1 MKTRTIS
8 NQYGS
13 VVIIDDVKEAEKVL
27 AEIKTA
33 AAEKAAVD
41 AAIAKKAARRNRRNY
56 QATTFTSEERT
67 AGTKANRAARRTA
80 RRAAKRMAKRVKY
93 AFKLLYEVETEE
105 IKVCAAHDDEFDE
118 IPSVYPAGM
127 IDEGTGISS
136 PLQRKYCEELYGSAD
151 DALFLVPGTKTRYF
165 YLGRYVDESEIP
177 DDVIVLPEFP
187 HDRILEPEDFNK
199 IILESNIRDER
210 IWASEI
216 RMSKLSDKPDFVLL
230 DDGLHKWND
239 LSSDLHEE
247 LNTVTKDSKRSF
259 FLDAV
264 CFTTV
269 DGSEVKVLF
278 YSETL
283 HTIAK
288 LQEHVLW
295 STGLVEV
302 NYRTYIV
309 TEKYIEWIM
318 LNAKRL
324 SVQPCNYDYNDAGE
338 LAGQIIF
345 NLDLKDGVTVPF
357 TEEYFWDPILVTEIQ
372 PYHYKPEPI
381 FYGTDPLFFG
391 QEFEFEFET
400 FSNLGEFLED
410 LEVLSDFVYF
420 KEDGSLMGPSV
431 EVVTH
436 PCSFEIAASLC
447 RDITQTAIKHE
458 ATTTNCGH
466 HVHVSRN
473 AFSENEVKLMVK
485 TVHDLWDKVISFSG
499 RTEDETQRFCADSF
513 IRYCGRYAAV
523 NTENATTVEIRILK
537 AKLNVNEASDNL
549 TFVKMLGDSVK
560 KGNSIS
566 LESWLR
572 ARAMAKENV
581 RDFSF
586 IPWSNLQVSKG

>member
-27 AEIKTA
+27 AELKEKT
-33 AAEKAAVD
+33 AVD
-41 AAIAKKAARRNRRNY
+41 AAIARKAGHHNSKKA
-56 QATTFTSEERT
+56 TFVPEEKVP
-67 AGTKANRAARRTA
+67 GKKANRAARRTA

-93 AFKLLYEVETEE
+93 AFELLYEAETEE
-105 IKVCAAHDDEFDE
+105 IKVCAVHDDEFDE
-118 IPSVYPAGM
+118 IPPVYPAGM

-136 PLQRKYCEELYGSAD
+136 PLQRKYCKELYGSAN

-165 YLGRYVDESEIP
+165 YLGRYVEESEIP

-187 HDRILEPEDFNK
+187 NDRILEPEDFNK

-230 DDGLHKWND
+230 DDGLHKWYD
-239 LSSDLHEE
+239 LSSDLHDE
-247 LNTVTKDSKRSF
+247 LNTVTKDNKRDF

-278 YSETL
+278 YSKTL
-283 HTIAK
+283 HTIAT

-302 NYRTYIV
+302 NYRIYTV
-309 TEKYIEWIM
+309 TEKYIVWLM
-318 LNAKRL
+318 LNAKKASTHR
-324 SVQPCNYDYNDAGE
+324 CNYDYNDACE
-338 LAGQIIF
+338 LAGQFIF
-345 NLDLKDGVTVPF
+345 NIDLKDGVTVPF
-357 TEEYFWDPILVTEIQ
+357 EEYFFSPMLSEGIQ

-400 FSNLGEFLED
+400 FSNLEEFLED

-436 PCSFEIAASLC
+436 PCSFEVAASLC

-458 ATTTNCGH
+458 ATTTHCGH

-523 NTENATTVEIRILK
+523 NTENATTVEIRIMK

-560 KGNSIS
+560 KDNSIS
-566 LESWLR
+566 LQSWLR
-572 ARAMAKENV
+572 ARAVAKENV
-581 RDFSF
+581 KNFSF